1 MKIYADA
8 AFYTDKY
15 LLGRK
20 PVISTGFNYYAR
32 SASRIMNGL
41 TFGRIDK
48 LSELT
53 DDIQM
58 CCCEIAER
66 CYTNEK
72 EHKAS
77 GGKTSEKNGTY
88 SVTYSD
94 KALSGSEI
102 STADANRIMNKWL
115 SETGLLYRGI

>member
-8 AFYTDKY
+8 EFYTGKY

-20 PVISTGFNYYAR
+20 PVISAGFDYYAR
-32 SASRIMNGL
+32 SASRIMNRL
-41 TFGRIDK
+41 SFGRIDK
-48 LSELT
+48 LGELT
-53 DDIQM
+53 DDIRM
-58 CCCEIAER
+58 CCCEVAEH
-66 CYTNEK
+66 CYTKEK
-72 EHKAS
+72 ERREA

-94 KALSGSEI
+94 KAMSESEI
-102 STADANRIMNKWL
+102 DPVDAMRIMNKWL

>member
-1 MKIYADA
+1 MKIYADND
-8 AFYTDKY
+8 FYKDKY

-20 PVISTGFNYYAR
+20 PVISNGFNYYAR
-32 SASRIMNGL
+32 GASRIMNSL

-58 CCCEIAER
+58 CCCEIAEL
-66 CYTNEK
+66 CYANEK
-72 EHKAS
+72 ERKAAGGKAS
-77 GGKTSEKNGTY
+77 EKIGTY
-88 SVTYSD
+88 SVTFSD
-94 KALSGSEI
+94 KAQSQEEI
-102 STADANRIMNKWL
+102 SPADASRIMNKWL

>member
-1 MKIYADA
+1 MKVYADE
-8 AFYTDKY
+8 AFYKDTY

-20 PVISTGFNYYAR
+20 PVISTGFNFYAR
-32 SASRIMNGL
+32 SASRIINCL

-53 DDIQM
+53 EDIQM

-72 EHKAS
+72 ERKAA

-88 SVTYSD
+88 SATYSEKTISD
-94 KALSGSEI
+94 SEI
-102 STADANRIMNKWL
+102 SVADANKIMNKWL

>member
-1 MKIYADA
+1 MKVYADD
-8 AFYTDKY
+8 AFYKGTY

-20 PVISTGFNYYAR
+20 PVISTGFSFYAR
-32 SASRIMNGL
+32 SASRIMNSL

-48 LSELT
+48 LNDLT
-53 DDIQM
+53 EDIKM

-72 EHKAS
+72 ERKAA

-94 KALSGSEI
+94 KTISDSEI
-102 STADANRIMNKWL
+102 SASDAYRIMNKWL

>member
-8 AFYTDKY
+8 AFYEDDY
-15 LLGRK
+15 LLRRK
-20 PVISTGFNYYAR
+20 PVIKAGFDYYAR
-32 SASRIMNGL
+32 SASRIMNSL

-48 LSELT
+48 LEELT
-53 DDIQM
+53 DDIRM
-58 CCCEIAER
+58 CCCEMAEH

-72 EHKAS
+72 ERRAAE
-77 GGKTSEKNGTY
+77 GKTSEKNGTY

-94 KALSGSEI
+94 KAQSDEDIELK
-102 STADANRIMNKWL
+102 TALHIMNKWL